1 MTADNTLIAGFLE
14 SFHSYYGNKAMFM
27 IAVVSCLY
35 LIITTRRERR
45 RLVFPMLFILVAV
58 LNPVFY
64 RLTTEHGIYWYW
76 RFLWMFSET
85 IISALAIT
93 RLIKAVEGVYLKPV
107 FFTAFCVLI
116 IMCGS
121 YAFRPSA
128 FSKARSLEKLRIGTA
143 DICDMILEVDK
154 TPHVVMCYIHASDA
168 RQYNGDITLYF
179 DRYSFEVNAPYNTH
193 EGKMCWELEQTSP
206 DYDYVFST
214 AALDGFNF
222 IVSYGNRPVAPGLAE
237 SYGYRNIGG
246 TAGVDIWYNQTV
258 IEAG

>member
-1 MTADNTLIAGFLE
+1 
-14 SFHSYYGNKAMFM
+14 
-27 IAVVSCLY
+27 
-35 LIITTRRERR
+35 
-45 RLVFPMLFILVAV
+45 
-58 LNPVFY
+58 
-64 RLTTEHGIYWYW
+64 
-76 RFLWMFSET
+76 MFSET